1 MKANTLAVI
10 ARRSSHWP
18 RSTSSEISSAAC
30 YPSRCFP
37 RSVCVSSEVQSA
49 VRHTR
54 AAEMILHE
62 LPGGHS
68 AAGTRTAG
76 VGVGAASRPT
86 WCLQTSFLGEADCV
100 QAGPLEKPKAMPSVG
115 ACDPS
120 ALCKSTGQGFH
131 SVVLISQQKCCL
143 FGNHFIT
150 CGSPGLT
157 SHR

>member
-1 MKANTLAVI
+1 M
-10 ARRSSHWP
+10 
-18 RSTSSEISSAAC
+18 
-30 YPSRCFP
+30 
-37 RSVCVSSEVQSA
+37 SSEVQSA

-54 AAEMILHE
+54 AAEMILRE

-68 AAGTRTAG
+68 AASTRTAG
-76 VGVGAASRPT
+76 VCVCGGEGAASRPT
-86 WCLQTSFLGEADCV
+86 WCLQASFLGEADCV
-100 QAGPLEKPKAMPSVG
+100 QPGPLEKPKATPSVG